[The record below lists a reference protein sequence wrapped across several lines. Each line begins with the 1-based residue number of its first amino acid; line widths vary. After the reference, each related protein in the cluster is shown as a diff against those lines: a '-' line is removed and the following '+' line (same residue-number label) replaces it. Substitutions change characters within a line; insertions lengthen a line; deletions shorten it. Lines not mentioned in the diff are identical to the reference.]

1 MLAAAEPRKLGYII
15 NRVFRV
21 AEKALRDIYPSLDDR
36 SVDRTPRE
44 LTETS
49 LEFAFR

>member
-21 AEKALRDIYPSLDDR
+21 AEKALRNTYPSLDDR